1 MSIQSWAKALTA
13 LLFLITLSPLAVAEE
28 QKAPAPELSYT
39 APVGARVYDLSK
51 LQPYTAGWIQS
62 IKNEETWEV
71 VGTVEET
78 LDFDEAGNWRHIT
91 NPKRDGSEVKVKVTR
106 TLNRD
111 NFTPLHF
118 LRTMENGLEG
128 APVEVNFNIGPLVVS
143 GYSLAADGTKTP
155 YAKEFPV
162 PTFDGS
168 IIGLVIATMPLE
180 EGYRETI
187 PTSIPTLDASY
198 WLEIKVSGKIPYEVV
213 TGEVIEV
220 WEVTANW
227 YNIDVGDWYPP
238 GRDDWGGAYYIAVEP
253 GAGVPYV
260 VEYAHSTLIYA
271 WDGVRRLT
279 K

>member
-1 MSIQSWAKALTA
+1 MEVHFRAKAITSLLILVSWMPFSWA
-13 LLFLITLSPLAVAEE
+13 EE
-28 QKAPAPELSYT
+28 EKAPAPELSYT

-78 LDFDEAGNWRHIT
+78 LDFDEAGNRRHVT
-91 NPKRDGSEVKVKVTR
+91 FQQREGSNAKARVTR
-106 TLNRD
+106 TLAKD

-118 LRTMENGLEG
+118 LKTLENGPPE
-128 APVEVNFNIGPLVVS
+128 APVEINFDIGPLDVR
-143 GYSLAADGTKTP
+143 GYYLAADGTKKP
-155 YAKEFPV
+155 YSKEFPV

-180 EGYRETI
+180 EDYRETF
-187 PTSIPTLDASY
+187 PTSIPTLNASY
-198 WLEIKVSGKIPYEVV
+198 WLEIKVTGKIPYEVV

-227 YNIDVGDWYPP
+227 YNIDAQDWYPP

-253 GAGVPYV
+253 GNGVPYV

-271 WDGVRRLT
+271 WDGVRRLI